1 MGAYKDK
8 NGTWYAQ
15 FRFTNW
21 KGEAD
26 RKTKRGFAT
35 KKEALEWEREFLT
48 QSAGNLEMTFEAFY
62 ELYKKNLQDRLKKNT
77 WKMKT
82 SVIESKILPYFK
94 KKRMCDIKPYYAALF
109 LISADRDLL
118 RRTMNC
124 ITKNGIDFSHVNLQD
139 ISPENYA
146 VYKIAKGLYTESAEV
161 SLDELADP
169 ELVSSESFYLVIN
182 AMLISR
188 YGLSALSLKSED
200 GRSGSI

>member
-82 SVIESKILPYFK
+82 PFIGRARTPTVHTKLP
-94 KKRMCDIKPYYAALF
+94 LV
-109 LISADRDLL
+109 
-118 RRTMNC
+118 RRRHHT
-124 ITKNGIDFSHVNLQD
+124 
-139 ISPENYA
+139 
-146 VYKIAKGLYTESAEV
+146 
-161 SLDELADP
+161 
-169 ELVSSESFYLVIN
+169 
-182 AMLISR
+182 
-188 YGLSALSLKSED
+188 
-200 GRSGSI
+200 

>member
-21 KGEAD
+21 KGEPD

-94 KKRMCDIKPYYAALF
+94 KKRMCDLSF
-109 LISADRDLL
+109 SDDLL
-118 RRTMNC
+118 LTLETAVSTGTSKKNAASGR
-124 ITKNGIDFSHVNLQD
+124 ITERDTS
-139 ISPENYA
+139 
-146 VYKIAKGLYTESAEV
+146 
-161 SLDELADP
+161 
-169 ELVSSESFYLVIN
+169 
-182 AMLISR
+182 
-188 YGLSALSLKSED
+188 
-200 GRSGSI
+200 